1 MAKFSSERVA
11 LVTGGSRG
19 IGRATALALG
29 KAGMKV
35 AVNYHRDSNAA
46 LQTVAEIQSNKGDA
60 KAFFASVAD
69 VNGCEKLVSSVKKE
83 FGTPTVLICNA
94 GIASRGLSVAE
105 TSEQEITKLFT
116 THTLSAHVLCRLL
129 ISDMR
134 TAKRA
139 DIVMISCANARKNIA
154 NGAPYNM
161 AKAAL
166 EALAM
171 TLAKEER
178 EHGIRVNVVVPGL
191 VRTEMGKR
199 LMRARAGI
207 MNIGDLDD
215 SSPFEHVCDPD
226 EVGNVVKFLVSE
238 ENTYMTGT
246 RIVCDGGGTIDNNW
260 Y

>member
-1 MAKFSSERVA
+1 MSSERVA

-19 IGRATALALG
+19 IGRATAIALAN
-29 KAGMKV
+29 AGMKV
-35 AVNYHRDSNAA
+35 AVNYHRDSDAA
-46 LQTVAEIQSNKGDA
+46 LQTVAEIQSNKGIA
-60 KAFFASVAD
+60 QAFLASVAD
-69 VNGCEKLVSSVKKE
+69 VEGCEELVGSVKKE
-83 FGTPTVLICNA
+83 LGTPTVLICNA

-105 TSEQEITKLFT
+105 TSEQEIIKLFT
-116 THTLSAHVLCRLL
+116 THTLSAHILCRLL

-139 DIVMISCANARKNIA
+139 DIVMISCANAGTNIA

-178 EHGIRVNVVVPGL
+178 ENGVRVNVVVPGL
-191 VRTEMGKR
+191 VHTEMGKR

-207 MNIGDLDD
+207 MNIHDLDE
-215 SSPFEHVCDPD
+215 SSPFEHVCNPA
-226 EVGNVVKFLVSE
+226 EVGNVVKFLVSQ
-238 ENTYMTGT
+238 ENSYMTGA
-246 RIVCDGGGTIDNNW
+246 RIVCDGGGTIDNRW

>member
-1 MAKFSSERVA
+1 
-11 LVTGGSRG
+11 
-19 IGRATALALG
+19 
-29 KAGMKV
+29 MKV

-215 SSPFEHVCDPD
+215 TSPFEHVCDPD

>member
-1 MAKFSSERVA
+1 MSSERVA

-19 IGRATALALG
+19 IGRATAIALAN
-29 KAGMKV
+29 AGMKV
-35 AVNYHRDSNAA
+35 AVNYHRDSDAA
-46 LQTVAEIQSNKGDA
+46 LQTVAEIQSNKGIA
-60 KAFFASVAD
+60 QAFLASVAD
-69 VNGCEKLVSSVKKE
+69 VEGCEELVGSVKKE
-83 FGTPTVLICNA
+83 LGTPTVLICNA

-116 THTLSAHVLCRLL
+116 THTLSAHILCRLL

-139 DIVMISCANARKNIA
+139 DIVMISCANAGTNIA

-178 EHGIRVNVVVPGL
+178 ENGVRVNVVVPGL
-191 VRTEMGKR
+191 VHTEMGKR

-207 MNIGDLDD
+207 MNIHDLDE
-215 SSPFEHVCDPD
+215 SSPFEHVCNPE
-226 EVGNVVKFLVSE
+226 EVGNVVKFLVSQ
-238 ENTYMTGT
+238 ENSYMTGA
-246 RIVCDGGGTIDNNW
+246 RIVCDGGGTIDNRW

>member
-1 MAKFSSERVA
+1 MSSERVA

-19 IGRATALALG
+19 IGRATAIALAN
-29 KAGMKV
+29 AGMKV
-35 AVNYHRDSNAA
+35 AVNYHRDSDAA
-46 LQTVAEIQSNKGDA
+46 LQTVAEIQSNKGIA
-60 KAFFASVAD
+60 QAFLASVAD
-69 VNGCEKLVSSVKKE
+69 VEGCEELVGSVKKE
-83 FGTPTVLICNA
+83 LGTPTVLICNA

-116 THTLSAHVLCRLL
+116 THTLSAHILCRLL

-139 DIVMISCANARKNIA
+139 DIVMISCANAGTNIA

-178 EHGIRVNVVVPGL
+178 ENGVRVNVVVPG
-191 VRTEMGKR
+191 EMGKR

-207 MNIGDLDD
+207 MNIHDLDE
-215 SSPFEHVCDPD
+215 SSPFEHVCNPE
-226 EVGNVVKFLVSE
+226 EVGNVVKFLVSQ
-238 ENTYMTGT
+238 ENSYMTGA
-246 RIVCDGGGTIDNNW
+246 RIVCDGGGTIDNRW